1 MYLEKFF
8 NNQDEKQGCIHCN
21 GLTAIEFNLKMA
33 FQPIVN
39 VQTSSIFAYEALV
52 RGNKGESAHEVI
64 SKVTPEQLYRFD
76 QTCRVLAIQ
85 TAARLGMQAKLCI
98 NFLPN
103 AIYEP
108 ASCIKVTL
116 AAAKQCDFPIE
127 DIILEVSESEKV
139 ISIDKMKK
147 IVEQYKKMGFGTAID
162 DFGAGYAG
170 LGLLANFQP
179 NIIKLDM
186 GLIRNINTDK
196 AKFAIVD
203 GVVRTCHLLNI
214 LVIAEG
220 VETMAE
226 YEALTKIGI
235 HLFQGY
241 LFAKPQ
247 TEALP
252 LVDFDAF
259 TLNFL
264 EK

>member
-1 MYLEKFF
+1 MYLNNFF
-8 NNQDEKQGCIHCN
+8 ADDANVMGFIRCK
-21 GLTAIEFNLKMA
+21 KMEEISFDIKIA

-39 VQTSSIFAYEALV
+39 CETGEIYAYEALV
-52 RGNKGESAHEVI
+52 RGANGESAHDVI
-64 SKVTPEQLYRFD
+64 ASHTPEKLYRFD
-76 QTCRVLAIQ
+76 QTCRVLAID
-85 TAARLGMQAKLCI
+85 TATKLGINTKLSI
-98 NFLPN
+98 NFMPN
-103 AIYEP
+103 AVFEP
-108 ASCIKVTL
+108 SSCIQITL
-116 AAAKQCDFPIE
+116 AAAKKCQLPFGQ
-127 DIILEVSESEKV
+127 IILELSETEKV
-139 ISIDKMKK
+139 IDFKHLENIISSYKN
-147 IVEQYKKMGFGTAID
+147 EQFSMAID
-162 DFGAGYAG
+162 DFGSGYSG
-170 LGLLANFQP
+170 LNLLVNFKP

>member
-1 MYLEKFF
+1 M
-8 NNQDEKQGCIHCN
+8 
-21 GLTAIEFNLKMA
+21 
-33 FQPIVN
+33 
-39 VQTSSIFAYEALV
+39 
-52 RGNKGESAHEVI
+52 
-64 SKVTPEQLYRFD
+64 
-76 QTCRVLAIQ
+76 
-85 TAARLGMQAKLCI
+85 
-98 NFLPN
+98 
-103 AIYEP
+103 
-108 ASCIKVTL
+108 
-116 AAAKQCDFPIE
+116 
-127 DIILEVSESEKV
+127 
-139 ISIDKMKK
+139 
-147 IVEQYKKMGFGTAID
+147 
-162 DFGAGYAG
+162 
-170 LGLLANFQP
+170 
-179 NIIKLDM
+179 
-186 GLIRNINTDK
+186 
-196 AKFAIVD
+196 D

>member
-1 MYLEKFF
+1 MYLETFF
-8 NNQDEKQGCIHCN
+8 DDCDTKTGCIHCN
-21 GLTAIEFNLKMA
+21 GRAAIDFDLKMA
-33 FQPIVN
+33 FQPIVD
-39 VQTSSIFAYEALV
+39 VQSRSIFAYEALV
-52 RGNKGESAHEVI
+52 RGGNGESAFEVI
-64 SKVTPEQLYRFD
+64 SKVTTDQLYRFD

-85 TAARLGMQAKLCI
+85 TAAKLDMQTKLCI

-116 AAAKQCDFPIE
+116 AAAKKCNFPIE

-139 ISIDKMKK
+139 ISVEKMKK

-186 GLIRNINTDK
+186 GLIRDINIDK
-196 AKFAIVD
+196 VKFAIVD
-203 GVVRTCHLLNI
+203 GVVRTCHLLGI

-220 VETMAE
+220 VETIAE
-226 YEALTKIGI
+226 YQELRTIGI
-235 HLFQGY
+235 NLFQGY

-247 TEALP
+247 NETLP

-259 TLNFL
+259 FCL
-264 EK
+264 

>member
-8 NNQDEKQGCIHCN
+8 DDYETKIGCIHCN
-21 GLTAIEFNLKMA
+21 GRTSIDFDLKMA
-33 FQPIVN
+33 FQPIID
-39 VQTSSIFAYEALV
+39 VQSRSIFAYEALV
-52 RGNKGESAHEVI
+52 RGGKGESAFEVI
-64 SKVTPEQLYRFD
+64 SKVTADQLYRFD

-85 TAARLGMQAKLCI
+85 TAAKLGMQTKLCI

-116 AAAKQCDFPIE
+116 AAAKKCSFPIE

-147 IVEQYKKMGFGTAID
+147 IVEHYKKTGFGTAID

-186 GLIRNINTDK
+186 GLIRDINTDH

-203 GVVRTCHLLNI
+203 GVVRTCHLLDI

-220 VETMAE
+220 VETFAE
-226 YEALTKIGI
+226 YQKLCTIGVN
-235 HLFQGY
+235 LFQGY

-252 LVDFDAF
+252 LVNFDAF
-259 TLNFL
+259 AL
-264 EK
+264 